1 MMKKGKVKTMT
12 MTKNE
17 ISKFRQIAHRN
28 VRVLRYAP
36 KEVFDQEF
44 VTTIVTENNNALSYV
59 PVEYINMDIAKKI
72 IETEIQFF
80 STVIRIKDWTDEEYT
95 ELCNVAFKESKAV
108 ITSMD
113 GSKVSNYFELCKD
126 AAREFPYMIG
136 ILNTSKYISDEQKDT
151 LRNIALLCKMAKE
164 RSDDPLLMRN
174 EYYNTEDQVIKALD
188 HLDAYYVISHSKCDM
203 TEKIAY
209 NAIIKQPHSVAYFS
223 SDVLTDELLAK
234 AIKVSPAIFSHLG
247 LDKRTYDICKI
258 AVSIDGSYL
267 EYVPEEILRSHY
279 DIILDAIDNDESAIA
294 VL

>member
-1 MMKKGKVKTMT
+1 MKKGKVKTMT

-44 VTTIVTENNNALSYV
+44 VTILITKNPDAVSYV

-126 AAREFPYMIG
+126 AAREFPYMID

-151 LRNIALLCKMAKE
+151 LRNIALLCKIAKE
-164 RSDDPLLMRN
+164 RSNDPLMCN

-188 HLDAYYVISHSKCDM
+188 HLDTYYVISHSKCDI
-203 TEKIAY
+203 TEKIVY
-209 NAIIKQPHSVAYFS
+209 NAITKHPHSVAYFS
-223 SDVLTDELLAK
+223 SDVLTDEILIK
-234 AIKVSPAIFSHLG
+234 AIKVSPAIFSHL
-247 LDKRTYDICKI
+247 DIERRTYDICKI

-279 DIILDAIDNDESAIA
+279 DIILDAIDNDESAIEC
-294 VL
+294 L

>member
-1 MMKKGKVKTMT
+1 MMKKGKVKT

-17 ISKFRQIAHRN
+17 ISKFRQIAQQN
-28 VRVLRYAP
+28 VNVLRYAP

-44 VTTIVTENNNALSYV
+44 VTSIVMQNHGAISYV

-80 STVIRIKDWTDEEYT
+80 STVIRVKDWTDEEYT

-108 ITSMD
+108 IISMD

-151 LRNIALLCKMAKE
+151 LRNIALLCKISKE
-164 RSDDPLLMRN
+164 RSDDSLLMRN

-188 HLDAYYVISHSKCDM
+188 HLDAYYVISHSICDM
-203 TEKIAY
+203 TEKIIY
-209 NAIIKQPHSVAYFS
+209 NAIIKHPHSVAYFS
-223 SDVLTDELLAK
+223 SDALTDEILIK
-234 AIKVSPAIFSHLG
+234 AIKVSPAIFSHL
-247 LDKRTYDICKI
+247 DIKRRTYDICKI

-267 EYVPEEILRSHY
+267 EYVPEEIRCNHY
-279 DIILDAIDNDESAIA
+279 DIILDAIDNDESAIEC
-294 VL
+294 L